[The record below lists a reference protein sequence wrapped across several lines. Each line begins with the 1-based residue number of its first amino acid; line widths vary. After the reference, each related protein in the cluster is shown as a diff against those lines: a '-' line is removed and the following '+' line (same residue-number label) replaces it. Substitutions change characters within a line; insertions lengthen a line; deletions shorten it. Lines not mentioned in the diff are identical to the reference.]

1 MGWRARKVG
10 EELRAHVRGKGSGDM
25 ARAAEILCKQGCGKT
40 FIYESWR
47 VRHELKCQG
56 KVATRGRI
64 ERLAARRGAPIPA
77 IARHQAAGKRDE
89 LALRGNG
96 HAERTPP
103 AIGTG
108 AIVAAAT
115 SKAIEIVIAGLRAKR
130 EQIDVAIASLEALEA

>member
-1 MGWRARKVG
+1 MATKPV
-10 EELRAHVRGKGSGDM
+10 ERGQDGKFHH
-25 ARAAEILCKQGCGKT
+25 GCGQDFQHAAWYAKHAL
-40 FIYESWR
+40 R
-47 VRHELKCQG
+47 CDG
-56 KVATRGRI
+56 KPVQTRGRI
-64 ERLAARRGAPIPA
+64 ERLAARRGQTNIA
-77 IARHQAAGKRDE
+77 IARHQAAGRRDE

-115 SKAIEIVIAGLRAKR
+115 GKAIEIVIAGLRAKR